1 MGGGGG
7 GDQGLEAALSMV
19 FSGNEEKRRSHSAS
33 WWRMRT
39 LRQCRLGPVTQDLG
53 GGGVG
58 GGARGVAAV
67 RSSAGDSD
75 THARRAGDT
84 GLCSSH

>member
-1 MGGGGG
+1 MRKSGEVILHPGGGGAC
-7 GDQGLEAALSMV
+7 EPCA
-19 FSGNEEKRRSHSAS
+19 SAGS
-33 WWRMRT
+33 
-39 LRQCRLGPVTQDLG
+39 GPVTQDLG